1 MESLSQKKIE
11 LYVDRP
17 FGVRFNAAID
27 FIKLHI
33 RVLLKI
39 LACFILPICVIDAT
53 FINTLVNRIT
63 VARDLSALDV
73 VFILLLLLLLVV
85 SSVISLAI
93 TFGLFKAYED
103 NPEGARRMTI
113 KEFVPYLRGGIRRG
127 IGLFFFLFFVYF
139 VMMIIFVPMAFIP
152 VIGSVIS
159 LLQYPISFA
168 MSPVILIPVVYYL
181 ENKGIIESTKRAF
194 ALGFKTFWSLVG
206 MYIIIEVISSFV
218 TVFALVPYAIVI
230 VMDIVALSKSFEAG
244 TWGLVFVNFGMFVFG
259 ILFVFVYHFIAIIT
273 SYAAVYHYG
282 YAVEHLEHVS
292 VVADVENFEKMSDN
306 SLDAPESIS
315 ENLNDVDNFENL

>member
-27 FIKLHI
+27 FIKLHL

-53 FINTLVNRIT
+53 FVNTLVNRIAIT
-63 VARDLSALDV
+63 RDISVMDV

-103 NPEGARRMTI
+103 NPEGARSMTV
-113 KEFVPYLRGGIRRG
+113 KEFVPYLKGGIRRG
-127 IGLFFFLFFVYF
+127 IGLFFFLFLLYF
-139 VMMIIFVPMAFIP
+139 LMMVIFIPLSFVPVFGN
-152 VIGSVIS
+152 VLS

-168 MSPVILIPVVYYL
+168 MSPVTLIPVVYYL

-194 ALGFKTFWSLVG
+194 ALGYKTLLSLIG
-206 MYIIIEVISSFV
+206 LYIITEVICSFV
-218 TVFALVPYAIVI
+218 VVFAIIPYILTMMLDVL
-230 VMDIVALSKSFEAG
+230 ALSKSFDAG
-244 TWGLVFVNFGMFVFG
+244 SWGLVFINFGMFVFG
-259 ILFVFVYHFIAIIT
+259 ILFIFVYHFIAIIT
-273 SYAAVYHYG
+273 SYATVYHYG

-292 VVADVENFEKMSDN
+292 VVSDVENFEKMSDN
-306 SLDAPESIS
+306 SIDAPESVS